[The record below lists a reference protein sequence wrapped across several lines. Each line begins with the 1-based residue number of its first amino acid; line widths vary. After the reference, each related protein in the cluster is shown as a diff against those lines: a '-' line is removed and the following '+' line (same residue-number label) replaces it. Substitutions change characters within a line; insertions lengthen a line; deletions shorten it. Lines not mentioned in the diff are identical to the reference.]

1 MKLNEKLAPIYF
13 VAGLIVIWQL
23 IVMILN
29 IPIFILP
36 PPSKILM
43 TIITNF
49 GQIAYNS
56 SVTLFESAI
65 GFIIA
70 NILGF
75 LVAVICVYSRPVEK
89 GVFPL
94 AIALKTTPIVAIAP
108 LLVIWLGTDIWSKIV
123 ASALVCFFPI
133 LVNSVKGLKSVE
145 YEAKELFGI
154 YKANGFEMFMRLR
167 LPSSLSY
174 IMAALKI
181 SSSLAVVGAIVGE
194 FVGSNKGL
202 GYLVV
207 ISSYHMDTPTLFAA
221 IIGSA
226 VIGILLYGIVEFFE
240 KKFVFWNRE
249 EEI

>member
-1 MKLNEKLAPIYF
+1 MKLREKLAPFYF
-13 VAGLIVIWQL
+13 AAGLVVIWQL
-23 IVMILN
+23 VVQYFK
-29 IPIFILP
+29 IPTFILP
-36 PPSKILM
+36 LPTMIVTKIF
-43 TIITNF
+43 TDFNQFI
-49 GQIAYNS
+49 YNS
-56 SVTLFESAI
+56 GITLLESVI

-75 LVAVICVYSRPVEK
+75 SVAVICVYSRSVEK
-89 GVFPL
+89 GIFPL

-108 LLVIWLGTDIWSKIV
+108 LLVIWLGTDIWSKIM

-133 LVNSVKGLKSVE
+133 MVNSVKGLKSVE
-145 YEAKELFGI
+145 YEAKELFDI
-154 YKANGFEMFMRLR
+154 YKASGFEMFLRLR
-167 LPSSLSY
+167 LPSSMSY

-194 FVGSNKGL
+194 FVGSSKGL

-226 VIGILLYGIVEFFE
+226 LIGILLYAVVGFFE
-240 KKFVFWNRE
+240 KKFVFWNKE